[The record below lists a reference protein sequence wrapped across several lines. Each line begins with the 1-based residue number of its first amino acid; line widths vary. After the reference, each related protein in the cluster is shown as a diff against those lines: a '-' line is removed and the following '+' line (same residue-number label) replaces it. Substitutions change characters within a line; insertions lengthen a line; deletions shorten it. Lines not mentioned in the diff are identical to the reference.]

1 MTDITSA
8 PAGAGAQSTDGGP
21 PRSLLRVRDLCF
33 TYPKSGRRP
42 AVPALHDINL
52 DIFDVGETV
61 GVVGESG
68 SGKSTL
74 GKTILGQLTPTSG
87 TIEYAGENITG
98 VRSAR
103 RRELARELQVVFQD
117 PYGSLNPS
125 RTVGQTLEEPLTAT
139 GKWEKA
145 ALCTRVAEALERV
158 GLPAS
163 AAARYPSQFSG
174 GQRQRIVIARAT
186 IGAPRLVVCDEA
198 VSALDLSVQAQILNL
213 LRDLQRDSQLS
224 LLFISHDL
232 AVVRHVSDR
241 IIVIYHG
248 SVMEEGPAAE
258 LYERPRHPYTQAL
271 LHASPIPDPQVQR
284 WQKQFRRQVV
294 STNPAAVSGT
304 GCPFLPRCPYG
315 TDACAATK
323 PPLITVGA
331 GHKVACVRHDE
342 LPAPAARPALPPPS
356 TPYPTHQSDS

>member
-1 MTDITSA
+1 MTDITSV
-8 PAGAGAQSTDGGP
+8 PADAGAQSSEGGS

-33 TYPKSGRRP
+33 TYPKSGRHL

-52 DIFDVGETV
+52 DIHDIGETV

-74 GKTILGQLTPTSG
+74 GKTILGQLKPTSG
-87 TIEYAGENITG
+87 TIEYAGEDITA
-98 VRSAR
+98 VRSSR
-103 RRELARELQVVFQD
+103 RRELASELQVVFQD

-125 RTVGQTLEEPLTAT
+125 RTVGQALEEPLTAT
-139 GKWEKA
+139 AKWDKA
-145 ALCTRVAEALERV
+145 ALRTRVAEALERV

-186 IGAPRLVVCDEA
+186 IGSPRLIVCDEA

-213 LRDLQRDSQLS
+213 LRDLRRDSQLS

-232 AVVRHVSDR
+232 AVVRYISDR
-241 IIVIYHG
+241 IVVIYRG
-248 SVMEEGPAAE
+248 SVMEEGSAAE

-271 LHASPIPDPQVQR
+271 LHASPVPDPQVQR
-284 WQKQFRRQVV
+284 WQKQFRRQLVTV
-294 STNPAAVSGT
+294 NPAAESET
-304 GCPFLPRCPYG
+304 GCPFLARCPHG
-315 TDACAATK
+315 TDVCAAAT
-323 PPLITVGA
+323 PPLISVGA
-331 GHKVACVRHDE
+331 GHKVACVRQDD
-342 LPAPAARPALPPPS
+342 LPVPVARPTLPPPN
-356 TPYPTHQSDS
+356 TTHQVQQSHS